1 MDLDD
6 LTPVA
11 QDYLKVIWS
20 RTEWGAAPITTGEL
34 ATRFGT
40 SAANVTETVRRLAGQ
55 GLLEYTPYRPV
66 RLTAD
71 GTACAVAM
79 VRRHRLLETYL
90 VEALGYAWDEVH
102 DEAERLEHAASPE
115 LIDRIDAALGHPAS
129 DPHGD
134 PIPSA
139 SGRTSLPPGALL
151 LAEVTPP
158 GDLRVVRV
166 SDAEPAVLGSAH
178 DLGLVPGGTVHV
190 EPMPAA
196 DPSAD
201 GAAGGTAGPAALAV
215 RPRAESDLVPVPAE
229 VAAAVRVIPVGG
241 EARGPS
247 RPDRPAPRD

>member
-1 MDLDD
+1 VDPDD

-34 ATRFGT
+34 AARFGT
-40 SAANVTETVRRLAGQ
+40 SAANVTETVRRLAAQ

-71 GTACAVAM
+71 GTVCAVAM

-90 VEALGYAWDEVH
+90 VEALGFAWDEVH
-102 DEAERLEHAASPE
+102 DEAERLEHAASPA
-115 LIDRIDAALGHPAS
+115 LIDRIDAALGHPSS

-139 SGRTSLPPGALL
+139 SGRTSLPPDAMLL
-151 LAEVTPP
+151 TEVTTP

-166 SDAEPAVLGSAH
+166 SDAEPAVLGAAH
-178 DLGLVPGGTVHV
+178 DLGLVPGQVV
-190 EPMPAA
+190 RIE
-196 DPSAD
+196 PSA
-201 GAAGGTAGPAALAV
+201 GARCGDAPDGTAVPAALVV
-215 RPRAESDLVPVPAE
+215 RPCAGSELVPVPPD
-229 VAAAVRVIPVGG
+229 VAAAVRVAPVGDDA
-241 EARGPS
+241 ARRSPAG
-247 RPDRPAPRD
+247 DQAPRD